1 MALIL
6 IIKIPKKIMFILV
19 ILKFLL
25 RLKGTKIQIFHPLKN
40 IIIFHIKPLSSF
52 SYPKA
57 IEKT

>member
-1 MALIL
+1 MALIF

-40 IIIFHIKPLSSF
+40 IIILQIKPLYTF
-52 SYPKA
+52 LHPNN